1 VKYLIPFILGAG
13 ITIFFLALWIT
24 NSSVIS
30 EEDAISLIKNQYPEL
45 QDFPSDGLP
54 PKVIHTE
61 QSSEGWYVMF
71 ETQGSGRPI
80 IEAKCFFVDNAKTVT
95 LTGVYTPQ
103 LDDLKVNLSIKSCK
117 F

>member
-1 VKYLIPFILGAG
+1 MKYLIPFILGAG

-54 PKVIHTE
+54 PKVIRTE
-61 QSSEGWYVMF
+61 KSGEGWYVMF

-80 IEAKCFFVDNAKTVT
+80 IEAKCFFVDNAKKVT
-95 LTGVYTPQ
+95 LTGLYKPET
-103 LDDLKVNLSIKSCK
+103 DDIQINISTKTCN
-117 F
+117 